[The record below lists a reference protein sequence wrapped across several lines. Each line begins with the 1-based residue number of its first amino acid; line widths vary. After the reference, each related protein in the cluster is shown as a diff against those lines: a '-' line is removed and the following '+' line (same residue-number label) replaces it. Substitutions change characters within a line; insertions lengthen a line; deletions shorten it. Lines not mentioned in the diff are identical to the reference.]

1 MSPINSAAIV
11 AHEVTVPAYTRL
23 APLLKASSTSARP
36 RPRLAPVTRTAVS
49 AMLISLSSDFVRDLR
64 SGYLAVLGV
73 LDAVAVCNFLV
84 LVGLALT
91 LGNQVAQAAVDVGAP
106 GVRADAVAFVCG
118 DEAYV
123 RHHPRTLLMAAKAAS
138 GVWSTK

>member
-11 AHEVTVPAYTRL
+11 ANEVTVPAYTRL

-73 LDAVAVCNFLV
+73 LDAVAVFNFLV
-84 LVGLALT
+84 LVGVAPT
-91 LGNQVAQAAVDVGAP
+91 PGNQGSQAAAGVSAP
-106 GVRADAVAFVCG
+106 SVRADAVAVVCR
-118 DEAYV
+118 DEGY
-123 RHHPRTLLMAAKAAS
+123 
-138 GVWSTK
+138 